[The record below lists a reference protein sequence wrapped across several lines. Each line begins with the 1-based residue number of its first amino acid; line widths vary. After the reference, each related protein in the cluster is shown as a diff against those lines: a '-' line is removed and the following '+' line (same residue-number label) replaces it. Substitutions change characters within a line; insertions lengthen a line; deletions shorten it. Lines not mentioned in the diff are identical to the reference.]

1 MVLMYV
7 KSNYIT
13 NAYGRLK
20 YLFDEPAHD
29 GSAHRVL
36 GVNGSHVYLWG
47 PRGQPYPSQSGY
59 FINQQFKL
67 VRHQAVN
74 RRKRQQAQ
82 HIICSFSDHE
92 MPTDNPERVKDEVKQ
107 INQLVGGFMAEHF
120 PNTQWVSAVQAD
132 GQEGHKLH
140 CHILINSVQPDGKC
154 VRTNKFS
161 VNRLRHEWNKYL
173 REHYLETTGHVYV
186 NPFSK
191 DKPGKAV
198 KPQGW
203 QAILKG
209 TLQWARN
216 QAKSIEEYLELLKA
230 KNVTVTKRNKKGE
243 WSYHTI
249 VNGKKKT
256 VRDFYQRRDRK
267 SGLVK
272 STRGIGKDFT
282 PFELGKYFKQK
293 QQSETKEVSVDEKE
307 SQQHDGRFE
316 RPVESRRQQQRF
328 NAYIAK
334 QQFEADDEE
343 ASHQAGSSKLDR
355 RRHQIPGQSANEFE
369 PRG

>member
-1 MVLMYV
+1 MYV

-47 PRGQPYPSQSGY
+47 PRGQPYPAQSGY
-59 FINQQFKL
+59 FLNQQFKL
-67 VRHQAVN
+67 VRRQAAN

-82 HIICSFSDHE
+82 HIICSFSERE
-92 MPTDNPERVKDEVKQ
+92 MPTDNPKRVKDEVNQ
-107 INQLVGGFMAEHF
+107 INQLVGGFMTEYF
-120 PNTQWVSAVQAD
+120 SDTQWVSATQAD

-140 CHILINSVQPDGKC
+140 CHILINSVKPNGKC

-161 VNRLRHEWNKYL
+161 ISRLRHEWNNYL
-173 REHYLETTGHVYV
+173 KEHYLEVTGHIYV
-186 NPFSK
+186 NPFDK
-191 DKPGKAV
+191 AKPGKVV
-198 KPQGW
+198 KPKGW
-203 QAILKG
+203 QEALKE

-216 QAKSIEEYLELLKA
+216 QAKSIEEYLGLLKSRE
-230 KNVTVTKRNKKGE
+230 VTVTKRNKRGD

-267 SGLVK
+267 TGLVK
-272 STRGIGKDFT
+272 ATRGMGREFT
-282 PFELGKYFKQK
+282 PLELERHFSQK
-293 QQSETKEVSVDEKE
+293 QQSQTKEVSVDEEK
-307 SQQHDGRFE
+307 SQQFNERSERLIEAKRQRQRFNTY
-316 RPVESRRQQQRF
+316 VAQQQRTA
-328 NAYIAK
+328 N
-334 QQFEADDEE
+334 DEE
-343 ASHQAGSSKLDR
+343 AGDQARSTNLDR
-355 RRHQIPGQSANEFE
+355 RHHQVSEQSEDEFNS
-369 PRG
+369 GS

>member
-1 MVLMYV
+1 MIMYV

-59 FINQQFKL
+59 FLNQQFKL
-67 VRHQAVN
+67 IRHRAFN

-82 HIICSFSDHE
+82 HLICSFSDYE
-92 MPTDNPERVKDEVKQ
+92 MPTDNPECVKDEVNQ
-107 INQLVGGFMAEHF
+107 IDQLVGGFMDEYF
-120 PNTQWVSAVQAD
+120 PDTQWVSAIQAD

-140 CHILINSVQPDGKC
+140 CHILINSVKPDGKC

-161 VNRLRHEWNKYL
+161 VSRLRHEWNDYL
-173 REHYLETTGHVYV
+173 KKHYLEVTGHVYI
-186 NPFSK
+186 NPFDK
-191 DKPGKAV
+191 DKPGKVV

-203 QAILKG
+203 QAVLKE
-209 TLQWARN
+209 TLEWARN
-216 QAKSIEEYLELLKA
+216 QAQSIEEYLRLLKS
-230 KNVTVTKRNKKGE
+230 KNVTATKRNKKGD
-243 WSYHTI
+243 WSYHVT

-267 SGLVK
+267 TGLVK
-272 STRGIGKDFT
+272 STRGMGREFT
-282 PFELGKYFKQK
+282 PLELGKYFKQK
-293 QQSETKEVSVDEKE
+293 HDVETKEVSINEKE
-307 SQQHDGRFE
+307 SQQRNGRSE
-316 RPVESRRQQQRF
+316 RLDEANRQRQRF
-328 NAYIAK
+328 DAYIA
-334 QQFEADDEE
+334 QQQLETDDEDPCN
-343 ASHQAGSSKLDR
+343 QARSTDMDG
-355 RRHQIPGQSANEFE
+355 RHQQVTEQSEDEFE
-369 PRG
+369 QGS